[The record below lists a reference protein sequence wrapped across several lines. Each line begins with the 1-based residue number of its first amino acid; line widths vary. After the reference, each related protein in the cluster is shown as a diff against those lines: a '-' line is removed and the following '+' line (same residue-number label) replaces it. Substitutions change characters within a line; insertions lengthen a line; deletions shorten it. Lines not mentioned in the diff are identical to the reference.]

1 MKRLIAGVVGT
12 ALMLAGFV
20 SFAPAA
26 SAATSGWEFPSA
38 SFTIKDAINVDQG
51 TVQVSNMRV
60 SGGAITWGTV
70 TVRKPGASG
79 FCDSRS
85 FAGMDVNF
93 TPDSY
98 TSCLGSITFSVTST
112 GELQLT
118 GSRFTGLGDAWA
130 GSGAASGSVQG
141 SAWPP
146 VIKCNAVL
154 DGSDAANVKFT
165 DPGTGATSYDAS
177 TQPALPITATQ
188 SVNGDTISIQG
199 LNPGTSYT
207 FTVTGAGSS
216 AGAGTCSGT
225 VTTPALP
232 APPVGSVTY
241 GAITGATA
249 ATAQQEWTLS
259 VASTVPAGWS
269 LAWKTSTSTVAAN
282 GSSPCASAGTSTTV
296 APHWERSGQTS
307 IKGNDLQ
314 IAVPCKVN
322 APTLDAATSH
332 ITGTAVTINYSHNI
346 AANGVQLF
354 ATYSVLGSK
363 ESAPIAIPEPPANG
377 VQGSA
382 TFDIPGLK
390 PGVDI
395 RVRLTAVN
403 GPLKATDAWKVI
415 KAAVVQPAFTIS
427 YGATDITA
435 NVGSAFSDPVTVT
448 PAGSVDKFTLGGSNT
463 FGVKLPAGLTINE
476 QTGLIS
482 GTPSAPVANLQIA
495 IVGTQTSSGKIATA
509 ILKFN
514 VVNASTAS
522 NTSAD
527 SYSNVTSAPI
537 GVSLSIRPQ
546 VSTQKPYSL
555 DAASL
560 ALGLKIDVNTGEITW
575 TPSAPVGV
583 RTVQV
588 SSTVNGKVTAL
599 APFTIT
605 VVNAPA
611 TTQKPITSNSAAS
624 SAGAVTGGAGSSS
637 GSAGAAGAYSDC
649 LAPNGTIYIDAHGS
663 VGSTLTIAP
672 NILGMPVPKSFVVT
686 KGSLPVGVAL
696 DGTYGVI
703 SGTPVNSNGGV
714 GGVEITTVWP
724 DGTARATDFNI
735 AVDDPHHAVNYPNR
749 IIGSVGQAITVTP
762 LKVNSSGTTK
772 FAIVCGKV
780 PAGVT
785 FNTASGVLS
794 GTPTQLDERPMPI
807 RVRMSDDYGWVESS
821 FIFVVNSGVTQWLR
835 YADFAQIG
843 TGQSVAIV
851 PTRSGLP
858 ATDSY
863 VLSGAIPK
871 GLKFNT
877 STGVLSG
884 RALVSNGVVYSPTV
898 TALGVDR
905 KPQTTTVVRVKV
917 VKPGVPMKVN
927 GRVQSAALKVGTS
940 VVVTKTTHP
949 AYSRLDAYVACKGC
963 TFTFDRKRGK
973 LTVKTGKSTTSV
985 TATIVAAPVG
995 SKAKALYADHAWSR
1009 TWKAMGK

>member
-12 ALMLAGFV
+12 ALMSVGLI
-20 SFAPAA
+20 SFAPIS
-26 SAATSGWEFPSA
+26 SAATSGWAFASA
-38 SFTIKDAINVDQG
+38 SFSLSDAMGSQTASVSVQNLRINADGTIAYNGG
-51 TVQVSNMRV
+51 TVLRAPNGSCQTYEKDGSSIRFTTGAFAPCDGLLNFSVS
-60 SGGAITWGTV
+60 
-70 TVRKPGASG
+70 ASG
-79 FCDSRS
+79 Q
-85 FAGMDVNF
+85 
-93 TPDSY
+93 
-98 TSCLGSITFSVTST
+98 
-112 GELQLT
+112 LQLT
-118 GSRFTGLGDAWA
+118 GSSVRGFGNIWTGAV
-130 GSGAASGSVQG
+130 AATSANQG
-141 SAWPP
+141 SQWPP
-146 VIKCNAVL
+146 VISCSAIL
-154 DGSDAANVKFT
+154 DGSDAATVKFT
-165 DPGTGATSYDAS
+165 DPGTGATSYTAS
-177 TQPALPITATQ
+177 SQPVLPAAATQ
-188 SVNGDTISIQG
+188 SVNGDTIAIKG
-199 LNPGTSYT
+199 LNPGTSYV
-207 FTVTGAGSS
+207 FTVSGSGSNAGP
-216 AGAGTCSGT
+216 GTCNGT

-232 APPVGSVTY
+232 TPPVGSVTY

-249 ATAQQEWTLS
+249 ATAEQEWTLS
-259 VASTVPAGWS
+259 VASAVPAGWS
-269 LAWKTSTSTVAAN
+269 LAWKTSTATITAH
-282 GSSPCASAGTSTTV
+282 GSNACASVGTSAIV
-296 APHWERSGQTS
+296 APFWERPGQLS
-307 IKGNDLQ
+307 IKGNDVQL
-314 IAVPCKVN
+314 AVPCKVN
-322 APTLDAATSH
+322 APTLDASSSH
-332 ITGTAVTINYSHNI
+332 INGIAVTINYSHNI

-354 ATYSVLGSK
+354 ATYTVLGSK
-363 ESAPIAIPEPPANG
+363 ESAPISIPEPPANG

-382 TFDIPGLK
+382 TFDIPSLK
-390 PGVDI
+390 PGVDV

-403 GPLKATDAWKVI
+403 GPLKAVDAWKII
-415 KAAVVQPAFTIS
+415 KAEAVKPAFTLS
-427 YGATDITA
+427 YGATDINAT
-435 NVGSAFSDPVTVT
+435 VGTSFSDAATVI

-463 FGVKLPAGLTINE
+463 IAGKLPAGLSLNE
-476 QTGLIS
+476 QSGLIS
-482 GTPSAPVANLQIA
+482 GTLTVPVNNLQIA
-495 IVGTQTSSGKIATA
+495 IVGTQTSTGKIATS

-514 VVNASTAS
+514 VVGASVVTNTA
-522 NTSAD
+522 AD
-527 SYSNVTSAPI
+527 SYSNVSNAPI
-537 GVSLSIRPQ
+537 GIALSVLPQ
-546 VSTQKPYSL
+546 SGTQKPYSL
-555 DAASL
+555 DAAST
-560 ALGLKIDVNTGEITW
+560 ALGIKIDANTGEITW
-575 TPSAPVGV
+575 TPSAPIGL

-599 APFTIT
+599 APFTIN

-611 TTQKPITSNSAAS
+611 TAQKPVASNAAAS
-624 SAGAVTGGAGSSS
+624 SAGSVTGGAGSSS
-637 GSAGAAGAYSDC
+637 GAAGATGAYSDC

-735 AVDDPHHAVNYPNR
+735 AVDDPHHALNYPNR
-749 IIGSVGQAITVTP
+749 IIGSIGQSITVTP

-772 FAIVCGKV
+772 FSVVCGKV

-785 FNTASGVLS
+785 FNASTGVLT
-794 GTPTQLDERPMPI
+794 GTPTQLDERPTPI
-807 RVRMSDDYGWVESS
+807 RVRMSDDFGWVESS

-863 VLSGAIPK
+863 ALSGAIPK
-871 GLKFNT
+871 GLKFNK

-898 TALGVDR
+898 TALGADR

-927 GRVQSAALKVGTS
+927 GRVQSSPLKVSSS

-949 AYSRLDAYVACKGC
+949 AYSRLDAYVTCKGC
-963 TFTFDRKRGK
+963 TFNFDRKLGK
-973 LTVKTGKSTTSV
+973 LTVKTGKSTTTV

-1009 TWKAMGK
+1009 TWQAAGK